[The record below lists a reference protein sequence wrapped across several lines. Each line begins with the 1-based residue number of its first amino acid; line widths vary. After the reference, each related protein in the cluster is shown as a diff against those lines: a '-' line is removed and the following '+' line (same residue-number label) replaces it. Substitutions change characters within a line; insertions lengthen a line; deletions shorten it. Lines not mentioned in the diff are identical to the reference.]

1 MRSIAITLAAL
12 GAVSQA
18 LAQNISVG
26 KPAATPIPSSAMNG
40 LGITLGTN
48 AVPEEMQQGMAA
60 AAQFL
65 QAMQNGSNNNP
76 LASVGGKPAVD
87 FRELKA
93 ILPDAV
99 AGLPRTNARGEKSGA
114 FGVQI
119 STAEGN
125 YGSPDGSHIEVKIA
139 DLGAMGQLGAVA
151 QFGWMA
157 TDIDREN
164 DEGYE
169 RTLSYQGNK
178 ALEKYSPATK
188 AGSVKLMTGGRFMI
202 EIQGEQIES
211 AQLKAAVDGI
221 NFNALTDLANKNAA
235 K

>member
-1 MRSIAITLAAL
+1 MKPFATVAAAL
-12 GAVSQA
+12 ACISPA
-18 LAQNISVG
+18 FTQNMSVG
-26 KPAATPIPSSAMNG
+26 KPAATPTPVSAMNG

-48 AVPEEMQQGMAA
+48 AIPDEMQQGMAA

-65 QAMQNGSNNNP
+65 QAMQSGSTNNP

-93 ILPDAV
+93 LLPGTL
-99 AGLPRTNARGEKSGA
+99 AGLPRINARGEKSGA

-125 YGSPDGSHIEVKIA
+125 YGTPDGSQITVKIA

-157 TDIDREN
+157 TDIDRE
-164 DEGYE
+164 DGDGYE
-169 RTLSYQGNK
+169 RTVNFNGNK
-178 ALEKYSPATK
+178 GLEKFSPATK
-188 AGSVKLMTGGRFMI
+188 TGSAKLMVAGRFMV
-202 EIQGEQIES
+202 EIQGDQIQA
-211 AQLKAAVDGI
+211 AQLKSAVDAIDFG
-221 NFNALTDLANKNAA
+221 ALTSLANKPAA